1 MANLLFLFVVAC
13 GVVII
18 VAFTVL
24 MVVGTYYLAKW
35 IIREGKDL

>member
-1 MANLLFLFVVAC
+1 MAELFFLFVVTC
-13 GVVII
+13 G